1 MAEQRQYA
9 GRTFCAFGHAEK
21 IFDLF
26 LQLADHNSEL
36 MNFRPRFGCG
46 IASVVEHAYSLVA
59 AVNSI

>member
-1 MAEQRQYA
+1 MAEQRQYV

-36 MNFRPRFGCG
+36 MNFRPCFGC
-46 IASVVEHAYSLVA
+46 EH
-59 AVNSI
+59 